1 MYIYIYLKITEQD
14 KMCSYDVLVTK
25 NVQDTI
31 GARFIVASFTYL
43 ISSFYSN
50 KFLVFL
56 SLNKISKYYTV
67 GKTLW
72 MFVCECVCM

>member
-1 MYIYIYLKITEQD
+1 
-14 KMCSYDVLVTK
+14 MCSYDVLVTK

-50 KFLVFL
+50 KFLVFY
-56 SLNKISKYYTV
+56 SLIKY
-67 GKTLW
+67 KNIIL
-72 MFVCECVCM
+72 